1 MPIFVNKTQ
10 TLSFQHIVCVGLV
23 LYLELF
29 GYKFSLSDGVVLM
42 LDLIIIIVIKEK
54 SNPQIQ
60 LDPQGLS
67 WIFFNP
73 P

>member
-29 GYKFSLSDGVVLM
+29 GYKFSLSDSVVLM

-54 SNPQIQ
+54 SNP
-60 LDPQGLS
+60 
-67 WIFFNP
+67 
-73 P
+73 

>member
-29 GYKFSLSDGVVLM
+29 GYKFSLNDDVVLM
-42 LDLIIIIVIKEK
+42 LDLIIIIIVIKK
-54 SNPQIQ
+54 NPTHR
-60 LDPQGLS
+60 
-67 WIFFNP
+67 FN
-73 P
+73 